1 MKIASIEIIEAIV
14 PFDDGSSGIGITPGR
29 WDSLEFVL
37 VRVETDTGLV
47 GWGECFAYSCRAAVA
62 TAARTMVA
70 PLLEGR
76 ELPAT
81 PEALMLE
88 VQKRLHIFGR
98 YGIAMF
104 AISGFDT
111 ALWDIAAQAQ
121 GKPLHALL
129 GPSVRGEVPA
139 YASLVRYGEP
149 ALVEKYC
156 KEAVAHGYRFVKL
169 HEIDP
174 VVMRAA
180 RAACGP
186 DIGISVDVNCA
197 WTPELARERIGVLSE
212 IDAMW
217 VEEPVFPPEDIV
229 NQADLNREFPV
240 GAGENACTRHEFAR
254 MLDIGAVRFAQPSVI
269 KVGGV
274 TEFAAVC
281 AYAAE
286 KGIAVMPHTPYFGP
300 GYFATLHLLAGLHG
314 EPLFEHLYV
323 RPGADIALGGTPLP
337 IEGRVQIPQGPG
349 HGFVPDPSVLARYR
363 LQS

>member
-1 MKIASIEIIEAIV
+1 MKIASIEVIEAVV
-14 PFDDGSSGIGITPGR
+14 PFDDGGSGLGITPGR

-81 PEALMLE
+81 PEALTLE
-88 VQKRLHIFGR
+88 LQKRLHIFGR

-104 AISGFDT
+104 AISGFDI
-111 ALWDIAAQAQ
+111 ALWDIAAQAR

-129 GPSVRGEVPA
+129 GSPVRSKVPA

-149 ALVEKYC
+149 GLVARYC
-156 KEAVAHGYRFVKL
+156 KDAVAQGYRFVKL
-169 HEIDP
+169 HEIEP
-174 VVMRAA
+174 AVIRAA
-180 RAACGP
+180 RAASGP

-197 WTPELARERIGVLSE
+197 WTPELARERLVVLRE

-229 NQADLNREFPV
+229 NQAALNREFPV

-254 MLDIGAVRFAQPSVI
+254 MLDAGAVRFAQPSVI

-274 TEFAAVC
+274 TEFVAVC
-281 AYAAE
+281 ANAAE

-323 RPGADIALGGTPLP
+323 RPEADIAHGGTPLP
-337 IEGRVQIPQGPG
+337 AGGTVRIPQTPG
-349 HGFVPDPSVLARYR
+349 HGFVPDPAVLARYR
-363 LQS
+363 LRP